1 MKNILSYPVGTTF
14 SGSEI
19 KKWITYHLTHETSHT
34 KMAKQMEEYLSVKA
48 EETYVFYKGGYESSA
63 SFNKPMFKK
72 R

>member
-19 KKWITYHLTHETSHT
+19 KEWITYHLTHETSHT
-34 KMAKQMEEYLSVKA
+34 KTAKQMEEYLSVKD
-48 EETYVFYKGGYESSA
+48 EETYVFYKGSYESSA